1 MTTTPRHGTI
11 AYYRDRVA
19 TLSNEV
25 AALRTAVQD
34 ASTHAAMWHRRARI
48 ATERAEQ
55 AERERD
61 GESTRADGLS
71 ADLAHLTKRHG
82 AQTTALCRSRE
93 DLAEEARAVEIL
105 RDEMGKVKADYVKCR
120 IRCSELAGQIM
131 DAQVQAG
138 EAQTETATIAGHLTT
153 ARLHLRILAAASVAS
168 VLALSIAL
176 VLYA

>member
-1 MTTTPRHGTI
+1 MTTTTRHGTI
-11 AYYRDRVA
+11 AYYRDRTA
-19 TLSNEV
+19 TLANEN
-25 AALRTAVQD
+25 AELRTAVQD
-34 ASTHAAMWHRRARI
+34 ASTHAAMWHRRACI

-61 GESTRADGLS
+61 GESTRADRLS

-82 AQTTALCRSRE
+82 AQTTALCRARE
-93 DLAEEARAVEIL
+93 DLAEEARTVEIL
-105 RDEMGKVKADYVKCR
+105 RDEMGKVKSDYVRCR

-131 DAQVQAG
+131 DAQVLVG
-138 EAQTETATIAGHLTT
+138 KAQTEAADIIADLST